1 MRISIVELYKFEK
14 FCNYNMNSG
23 SVKKSTILNA
33 DLERV
38 WSKISKITK
47 LDWVQGQKSTKF
59 LGEKK
64 SGIGAK
70 RLISFED
77 GTDVEEHI
85 VGWKP
90 KEYFSYI
97 AVSGLPLDGYHATI
111 SIEKNKLK
119 SVKITWESY
128 FASKSNK
135 NEFEEFIVF
144 LSNFYT
150 QSLKNLKKRF

>member
-1 MRISIVELYKFEK
+1 
-14 FCNYNMNSG
+14 MNSG
-23 SVKKSTILNA
+23 SVKKSVIIDS
-33 DLERV
+33 DLEKA

-47 LDWVQGQKSTKF
+47 VDWLEGQKSTKF

-64 SGIGAK
+64 SGVGAK

-77 GTDVEEHI
+77 GSNVEEHI

-97 AVSGLPLDGYHATI
+97 AVSGLPLDAYHATI
-111 SIEKNKLK
+111 SIEKNKMK
-119 SVKITWESY
+119 TVKITWESY
-128 FASKSNK
+128 FASKSTK

-144 LSNFYT
+144 LSKFYA
-150 QSLKNLKKRF
+150 QSLKNLKNEF